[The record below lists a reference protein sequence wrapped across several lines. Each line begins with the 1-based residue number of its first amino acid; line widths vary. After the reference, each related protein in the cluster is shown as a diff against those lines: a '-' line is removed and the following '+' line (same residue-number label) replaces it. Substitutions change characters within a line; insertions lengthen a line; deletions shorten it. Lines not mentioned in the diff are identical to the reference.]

1 MNYIIKLL
9 RLRKKDFI
17 LVIKNQYNEMIH
29 LKIVKKTQTV
39 KKV

>member
-9 RLRKKDFI
+9 RLKEKDSI
-17 LVIKNQYNEMIH
+17 LVIKNQYNEMIY
-29 LKIVKKTQTV
+29 LKIVKKIQII